1 MRLLLSLLQMQ
12 LLGTGILMSSA
23 MSCGSFQ
30 YAGLNNDDIYDDR
43 TTEVVYNQGVNKEK
57 ASPEVEENDNNDGYY
72 TTQLKELAASYDNE
86 SDIITNVD
94 DYSSG
99 YYDENAESQN
109 NYGGWG
115 QESDEVNVTIYHN
128 FGYSPYWRPY
138 YYRPWNWSVGFG
150 NWSYYYG
157 YNYWGPGYYPYEP
170 WYNPYFYGG
179 YYGYPYG
186 HPYYSYPHY
195 GNYYN
200 NGYYRGG
207 SDVVLVNGHRG
218 GRGAS
223 NTGLL
228 SASSRESFQR
238 TMNRSTR
245 GTKSTSLNT
254 RPTSSLLNSGERPS
268 RGDYNSRPVESS
280 RPSNSSRPDA
290 SRPSSSQPN
299 ATRPVNSS
307 RPTRV
312 RPNNSSR
319 PTSSPRINQSSSRRT
334 IKDSP
339 ASASNTRP
347 MESTR
352 PVSSYVTSPNS
363 RSSSNNS
370 TVNYSRSNN
379 SSGNTAS
386 RTTSSSSGE
395 NSSSSRRRG
404 NN

>member
-1 MRLLLSLLQMQ
+1 MRLLISLRQMQ
-12 LLGTGILMSSA
+12 ILGTGILMSTA

-30 YAGLNNDDIYDDR
+30 YAGSMNDDIYDDS
-43 TTEVVYNQGVNKEK
+43 TTEVVYNQEVNKENNTSEN
-57 ASPEVEENDNNDGYY
+57 ASKDSNNGYY
-72 TTQLKELAASYDNE
+72 TNQLKEMAASYDNE

-99 YYDENAESQN
+99 NYDDNEESQN
-109 NYGGWG
+109 SYGGWG
-115 QESDEVNVTIYHN
+115 QESEEVHVTIYHD

-138 YYRPWNWSVGFG
+138 YYRPWNWSIGFG
-150 NWSYYYG
+150 NWNYYYG
-157 YNYWGPGYYPYEP
+157 YNYWGPGYYPFEP
-170 WYNPYFYGG
+170 WYYPYYYGG

-200 NGYYRGG
+200 GHYYGG
-207 SDVVLVNGHRG
+207 HDVVMVNGHRG

-245 GTKSTSLNT
+245 GTRSTSLNT
-254 RPTSSLLNSGERPS
+254 RPTSSLFNGVSRPS
-268 RGDYNSRPVESS
+268 QQDSGVRPVDSS
-280 RPSNSSRPDA
+280 RPSYSGRPET

-299 ATRPVNSS
+299 TTRPVNSS
-307 RPTRV
+307 RPNSV
-312 RPNNSSR
+312 RPNNSS
-319 PTSSPRINQSSSRRT
+319 SPRVNSSSSRRV

-339 ASASNTRP
+339 AISNSTRP
-347 MESTR
+347 MESSR
-352 PVSSYVTSPNS
+352 PVTPSVEAPRSRPSSN
-363 RSSSNNS
+363 SSNN
-370 TVNYSRSNN
+370 NYSRSNN
-379 SSGNTAS
+379 SSVNTSTRTSSTSS
-386 RTTSSSSGE
+386 RETSSSS
-395 NSSSSRRRG
+395 NRRRG

>member
-1 MRLLLSLLQMQ
+1 MRLLLSLRQMQ

-43 TTEVVYNQGVNKEK
+43 TTEVVYNQEVNKEK
-57 ASPEVEENDNNDGYY
+57 ASPEVEADDNNDGYY
-72 TTQLKELAASYDNE
+72 TTQLKELAASYGNE
-86 SDIITNVD
+86 SEIITNVD
-94 DYSSG
+94 DYTSG
-99 YYDENAESQN
+99 YYDENEESQD

-218 GRGAS
+218 SRGAS

-254 RPTSSLLNSGERPS
+254 RPTSSLLNSGEGPS
-268 RGDYNSRPVESS
+268 QQDSGVRPVDSS
-280 RPSNSSRPDA
+280 RPSYSGRPET

-299 ATRPVNSS
+299 TTRPVNSS
-307 RPTRV
+307 RPNSV
-312 RPNNSSR
+312 RPNNSS
-319 PTSSPRINQSSSRRT
+319 SPRVNSSSSRRV

-339 ASASNTRP
+339 AISNSTRP
-347 MESTR
+347 MESSR
-352 PVSSYVTSPNS
+352 PVTPSVEAPRSRPSSN
-363 RSSSNNS
+363 SSNN
-370 TVNYSRSNN
+370 NYSRSNN
-379 SSGNTAS
+379 SSVNTSTRTSSTSS
-386 RTTSSSSGE
+386 RETSSSS
-395 NSSSSRRRG
+395 NRRRG